1 MTAFYSRWG
10 VLLLLALILVFL
22 THRNYQ
28 QHLASLSP
36 TEVLASNP
44 SGELRV
50 LGLVKGGSLS
60 GNVEAGEA
68 AFDLG
73 GLEQDLRVIY
83 KGPPPE
89 NLRELK
95 QLIVIGTWDSQAQ
108 RFLAREFGLVTNYGF
123 VLSAYLIGLLPLAIF
138 LFVMGRKVTLL
149 FDEIKQSK
157 MYEAE

>member
-10 VLLLLALILVFL
+10 VLLLLALVLVFL

-28 QHLASLSP
+28 HNLASLSP
-36 TEVLASNP
+36 TEVMASHP
-44 SGELRV
+44 SEELRV
-50 LGLVKGGSLS
+50 FGLVKGGSLT
-60 GNVEAGEA
+60 GNLEAGEA
-68 AFDLG
+68 EFDLG
-73 GLEQDLRVIY
+73 GPEQGLSVIY

-95 QLIVIGTWDSQAQ
+95 HLIVIGTWDPQAQ

-138 LFVMGRKVTLL
+138 LFVMGRKVTML